1 MNAQAGFALF
11 LLILTVGYFYEA
23 LSLPR
28 PFELGEPGPAFL
40 PLILSA
46 IMFVACGRILLHELR
61 GRGDAE
67 DKDES
72 DGAALSGRAVA
83 LVFITAGFIY
93 LFETLGYW
101 VATLC
106 YTFAVAVLFEH
117 ERTSSFR
124 RAIPVATLVSVGI
137 TTAGWLFFVT
147 LFDLYLPTW
156 GA

>member
-11 LLILTVGYFYEA
+11 LLILTVGYFYDA

-46 IMFVACGRILLHELR
+46 IMFVACGRILYQELR
-61 GRGDAE
+61 GQAQAE
-67 DKDES
+67 D
-72 DGAALSGRAVA
+72 DGELGGSALSGRSVILVVVTAV
-83 LVFITAGFIY
+83 FIY
-93 LFETLGYW
+93 LFEMAGYW

-124 RAIPVATLVSVGI
+124 RAIPIAGLVAVGI
-137 TTAGWLFFVT
+137 TAAGWLFFVA